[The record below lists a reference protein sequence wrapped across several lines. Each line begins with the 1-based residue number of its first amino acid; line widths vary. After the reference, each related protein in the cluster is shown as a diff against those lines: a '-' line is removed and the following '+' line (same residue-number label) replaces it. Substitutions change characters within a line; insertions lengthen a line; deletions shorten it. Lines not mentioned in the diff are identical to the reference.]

1 MLHMSSPAPS
11 HPEEPSPAEAPPPPG
26 RHAQLRL
33 ALRWSLAAAT
43 LMGIAALLWAAHT
56 VLLPFAIG
64 LALAYLLT
72 PFVNLAARRMPRPLA
87 ILLVYAVGIA
97 LVITSFLYLVPL
109 LANQLI
115 RIINALPTIAELRA
129 TANTLLEQYRTVVPA
144 EFKAPIEQ
152 ALFQGLEA
160 LQANLATYAQRLGAF
175 LVGSLMRLLD
185 SITFLLG
192 FLTLPIWLFYI
203 LNDQGRLP
211 AALDRLI
218 HPAARADFWN
228 VWRIIDLAFSS
239 YVRGQLILCLSVGLA
254 VGLGLVLIEAGG
266 APIGDYVLLLSIIAG
281 VTEFVPVLGP
291 TIGAIPGV
299 LIGLSISPLTGLAM
313 LALYVVVQ
321 QLENS
326 LLVPRIIGDSINIH
340 PAVLTVVIIIAG
352 TLFGIVGIILAAP
365 VIAIARDLVLY
376 SYRRLEGVAPPGA
389 FAALGHTRG

>member
-1 MLHMSSPAPS
+1 MPPQPEASPDDRHALPV
-11 HPEEPSPAEAPPPPG
+11 G
-26 RHAQLRL
+26 RHARARL
-33 ALRWSLAAAT
+33 VIRWALVAAT
-43 LMGIAALLWAAHT
+43 LAGIAALLWAAHT

-97 LVITSFLYLVPL
+97 LVVAAFLYLVPL
-109 LANQLI
+109 LANQI
-115 RIINALPTIAELRA
+115 VRIINAFPTIAELRA
-129 TANTLLEQYRTVVPA
+129 MANALLEQYRTVVPA

-152 ALFQGLEA
+152 ALFQGLET
-160 LQANLATYAQRLGAF
+160 LQANLATYAQRLGTF
-175 LVGSLMRLLD
+175 LVGSFMRLLD

-218 HPAARADFWN
+218 HPGFRADFWN
-228 VWRIIDLAFSS
+228 IWRIIDLAFSS

-266 APIGDYVLLLSIIAG
+266 APIGDYVLLLAIIAG
-281 VTEFVPVLGP
+281 VTEFVPVLGR

-299 LIGLSISPLTGLAM
+299 VIGLSISPLTGLAM
-313 LALYVVVQ
+313 LALYVGEQHLGAAHHRRQHQPASDCRDLCGGRRLDDWGHPGCVAGTAGRRHLSRPR
-321 QLENS
+321 QLRARQVAG
-326 LLVPRIIGDSINIH
+326 L
-340 PAVLTVVIIIAG
+340 PAV
-352 TLFGIVGIILAAP
+352 
-365 VIAIARDLVLY
+365 
-376 SYRRLEGVAPPGA
+376 
-389 FAALGHTRG
+389 RG

>member
-1 MLHMSSPAPS
+1 MYQAI
-11 HPEEPSPAEAPPPPG
+11 AI
-26 RHAQLRL
+26 L
-33 ALRWSLAAAT
+33 A
-43 LMGIAALLWAAHT
+43 
-56 VLLPFAIG
+56 
-64 LALAYLLT
+64 
-72 PFVNLAARRMPRPLA
+72 A
-87 ILLVYAVGIA
+87 ILLVYAVGIM
-97 LVITSFLYLVPL
+97 LVVAAFLYLVPL
-109 LANQLI
+109 LANQII
-115 RIINALPTIAELRA
+115 RIANALPTIAELRV
-129 TANTLLEQYRTVVPA
+129 TANALLEQYRTVVPA
-144 EFKAPIEQ
+144 ELKAPIEQ
-152 ALFQGLEA
+152 ALFQGLEV

-175 LVGSLMRLLD
+175 LVSSFMRLLD

-192 FLTLPIWLFYI
+192 FLTLPIWLFYV

-218 HPAARADFWN
+218 HPGARADFWN

-254 VGLGLVLIEAGG
+254 VGLGRVLIEAGG
-266 APIGDYVLLLSIIAG
+266 APIGDYVLLLAIIAG
-281 VTEFVPVLGP
+281 ITEFVPVLGP

-299 LIGLSISPLTGLAM
+299 VIGLSISPLTGLAM

-352 TLFGIVGIILAAP
+352 TLFGIIGIILAAP

-376 SYRRLEGVAPPGA
+376 SYRRLEGIAPAGA
-389 FAALGHTRG
+389 FAELGHTRS